1 MTFAESNHDDFAR
14 HSVEDI
20 QRSWRADLLSPPCP
34 GYPRGEGPAVLKRD
48 FSKAIKE
55 SFSYPYQ
62 KYDAMM
68 PWCREW
74 YFFLKCLSELHFV
87 SSNLSKVWC
96 CNREGSCDAALY
108 FLTRSPHH
116 DHRVHQHAH
125 HHAHQHA
132 HLHDGWS
139 TYICLST
146 RYCGCVS
153 LRHKCYWVWMKSLVA
168 YDPIFL
174 RKVLMPFLKRR
185 FRIVVS
191 MLRGSSILWTT
202 LWINA

>member
-1 MTFAESNHDDFAR
+1 MTKLGWNSCQEFQRLQIYTLRGQVSGDLCRIKSWWFCAAFCRR
-14 HSVEDI
+14 HSEMSK
-20 QRSWRADLLSPPCP
+20 SWPALSFCP
-34 GYPRGEGPAVLKRD
+34 AYPHGEGHAVLKRD
-48 FSKAIKE
+48 FSKVIKE
-55 SFSYPYQ
+55 SILYPCQ

-116 DHRVHQHAH
+116 DHRVRHQVHQYAHQHAH
-125 HHAHQHA
+125 QHAQQHAHQHA

-146 RYCGCVS
+146 RYGGCVS
-153 LRHKCYWVWMKSLVA
+153 LRHKCYWV
-168 YDPIFL
+168 
-174 RKVLMPFLKRR
+174 
-185 FRIVVS
+185 
-191 MLRGSSILWTT
+191 
-202 LWINA
+202 